1 MCLLAFSSKLHFCKH
16 PDIAIAAASNAF
28 AHNYHY
34 NLLDFVLLYKRET
47 QGLLHIG
54 ESFPCHFPQ
63 LPLHELKMGT
73 LNTKESLHTALLDH
87 LCVYMYL
94 FLYMYLYFHVY
105 LYLYLY
111 SHGEELCAEA
121 ITPYWTIPKAAFMH
135 TPMI

>member
-1 MCLLAFSSKLHFCKH
+1 MPQLHHYYRNSPCNHFSNVFARFLFKTTLLQTSSRT
-16 PDIAIAAASNAF
+16 
-28 AHNYHY
+28 
-34 NLLDFVLLYKRET
+34 LYERET